1 VAPVSDPPARP
12 ARPPPPTPATGGM
25 LDEGSGCEWRFKADE
40 YHLYMVD
47 FPFSI
52 LFLNDD

>member
-47 FPFSI
+47 FRFSI